1 MTCLAPAVSIA
12 PTPPDAAWPEG
23 RRQCGSRYRAA
34 ALRVRL
40 AERMQQEKGVP
51 AHTRLDLPSTTT
63 NNTTNTPTT
72 EA

>member
-12 PTPPDAAWPEG
+12 PTPPDAAWPES
-23 RRQCGSRYRAA
+23 RRQCGSRCRAA

-40 AERMQQEKGVP
+40 AERMQLEKGVP
-51 AHTRLDLPSTTT
+51 AHTRRDLPSTT
-63 NNTTNTPTT
+63 NTTNTPTT

>member
-23 RRQCGSRYRAA
+23 RRQCGSRCRAA

-51 AHTRLDLPSTTT
+51 AHTRLDPPSTTT
-63 NNTTNTPTT
+63 NTTNNPTT